1 MCCVPTSQ
9 CGFNGMYFFS
19 PDATMM
25 RFGVF
30 LISDGVIEII
40 QSFNGDGRSSPL
52 DFMKLPQKTNASIRD
67 NFI

>member
-1 MCCVPTSQ
+1 
-9 CGFNGMYFFS
+9 
-19 PDATMM
+19 MM

-52 DFMKLPQKTNASIRD
+52 DFMKLPQRKPTPPFEIISSKWFLLIRPDDKT
-67 NFI
+67 